1 MNRQVCG
8 ALEVKLYISPGC
20 HLCEDAE
27 AEIEAMRSQYPH
39 TLERVDINTDIEL
52 TRRYWDQIPVLVV
65 GEREYPAP
73 LDSTVIERALRD
85 GAARVRPVQPTPQ
98 PPSDAASDT
107 REGSSALR
115 SYPWSRWRGR

>member
-1 MNRQVCG
+1 VNNQACG

-27 AEIEAMRSQYPH
+27 AEVEAMRSQYPH
-39 TLERVDINTDIEL
+39 TLERIDINTDIEL

-73 LDSTVIERALRD
+73 LDSKVIERALRD
-85 GAARVRPVQPTPQ
+85 ATARDRPVQPTPQ
-98 PPSDAASDT
+98 PRRDATSEK
-107 REGSSALR
+107 REGSPALR
-115 SYPWSRWRGR
+115 SYP